1 MVLLSLFFGL
11 VCMLWG
17 YAQVITKEL
26 TGLTPYQATYHA
38 GITTALSSSIAYC
51 FTGQYKFTVEKLLI
65 CSFTV
70 GLPSLL
76 SVILIVIGIQMVK
89 KTGILLMFGFINVIW
104 GYLFSVYYYK
114 ESQNVFCIVGV
125 VMIIFGVFQTIYSK
139 DSGK

>member
-1 MVLLSLFFGL
+1 MALVSLFFGL
-11 VCMLWG
+11 VCILWG

-26 TGLTPYQATYHA
+26 TDLTPYQATYHA
-38 GITTALSSSIAYC
+38 GITTALSSSVAYC
-51 FTGQYKFTVEKLLI
+51 FAGQYKFTVEKLLI
-65 CSFTV
+65 CSLTV

-76 SVILIVIGIQMVK
+76 SVILMITGIQMVR

-114 ESQNVFCIVGV
+114 ESQNVFCIMGV
-125 VMIIFGVFQTIYSK
+125 VMIIFGVLQTLYSK